1 MKISTKVQYG
11 LRAMAYLAQN
21 AADGRA
27 VSAREIAL
35 REKMPNDYLEKIV
48 VKLLKAGVLAAKK
61 GVSGGYIM
69 ARPAREIKIAEIF
82 NALESPV
89 TKIKCI
95 DAKCAH
101 EETCLTRVLWCKMQA
116 AADDFLG
123 SITLQNLIDKD
134 F

>member
-27 VSAREIAL
+27 VSVREISYK
-35 REKMPNDYLEKIV
+35 EKIPNDYLEKIFSG
-48 VKLLKAGVLAAKK
+48 LQKAGLLAAKK
-61 GVSGGYIM
+61 GVAGGYIM
-69 ARPAREIKIAEIF
+69 ARPANEIKISEIF
-82 NALESPV
+82 SALESPA

-101 EETCLTRVLWCKMQA
+101 EGSCLTKILWCKMQA
-116 AADDFLG
+116 AVSDFLG
-123 SITLQNLIDKD
+123 SVTLQNLINKD